1 VTRGQLRRDIA
12 SVRECS
18 RFRYF
23 HANNRVPRPMN
34 KNTSDAFF
42 GRLQEYFDKSPSQE
56 GDELVTFARKLY
68 KLAPLDELFAE
79 PVADLCG
86 LIRSLRHFFSVFSGD
101 EPKVRSFNPN
111 LDEDGWEHRCTQI
124 FILQKDMAFLVD
136 SVRMALTRQGLGV
149 QSINSTVFNVV
160 RDEQGKLLQWLEQPS
175 ANSRKEALFYFQV
188 DHYISAPQHESTVA
202 NLRQVLEHVRMVN
215 ADYQPSVDRL
225 AEVIDQLRH
234 NLPGAD
240 PQGDGD
246 SVEESIAFLE
256 WVKANHFTFIAYS
269 YYSLS
274 NDKDPLL
281 SHIPELN
288 LGLFKGGSKEIPPQ
302 RLSELAPGF
311 RQFHNSS
318 QLLILTKS
326 TVNAQVHLD
335 SYCDYLIVK
344 DINEEGQTVG
354 QHRFLGLYTSLVYS
368 QSPFGIPLV
377 RHKLN
382 RIFERSGLNPAGH
395 YGKALRQ
402 VIEVHPREEL
412 FHGSEDQLYEILL
425 GIWQINERRQVRLFV
440 RADPYEKFV
449 NCIVFFPRDSYR
461 TEIREKAQQLLMAAV
476 DAQECQF
483 STFFTQ
489 SLLARA
495 HFVMRIQSDRYREIN
510 VAELEKQ
517 IAVFTNDWRDDLH
530 KAIVA
535 HWGDEQGI
543 ALSAVYRD
551 AFPVSYQSHFEP
563 RMAVQD
569 IALFDGLGDE
579 QQIALSF
586 FQTQGAAPG
595 IMRLKAFHLGTELSL
610 SRMVPMLEN
619 LGFEVIGE
627 HPYPLSPEGRSP
639 VWVHDFTL
647 KFSLDIA
654 VDVPGVRQN
663 FIDALTAV
671 WLGNIDDD
679 AFNWLVIGARL
690 DWRSVALIRLYARY
704 MKQLGIPISQEF
716 IAATLAANLDVTRNL
731 VALFKSSFDP
741 KLVGGDG
748 DKTERS
754 ERTMRLEAKILE
766 SLDGVKNLNQD
777 QVLRTYLLLI
787 CATQRTNF
795 FQRDDS
801 GEAKPYIGIK
811 LAPKNLTVVPQPRP
825 EYEIF
830 IYSPRFEG
838 VHLRAGKVARGGI
851 RWSDRVEDYR
861 TEILGLVKAQQVKN
875 AVIVPAGA
883 KGGFVVKKAPPGAT
897 RGEIQEEAKACY
909 ALFMGGLLDMTDNIR
924 GGEVVAPPDVVR
936 RDGDDAYLV
945 VAADKGTA
953 SFSDLANS
961 VSAKYGHWLG
971 DAFASGGSQGYDHK
985 KIGITAKG
993 AWVAVQRHFRELG
1006 VNIQEEDFSV
1016 VGIGDMSGDVFGNG
1030 MLLSP
1035 HIRLV
1040 AAFNHSAIFIDP
1052 NPDVETSFAERQ
1064 RLFSLAGS
1072 SWEDYNIAL
1081 ISAGGGVFPRDAKA
1095 IKITPAMK
1103 QVFDIDDAE
1112 LTPAQ
1117 LIRRLLLAPV
1127 DLVWNG
1133 GIGTYVKSSR
1143 ETHADAGDRANEELR
1158 VDGAELRCRV
1168 FGEGGNLGMT
1178 QRGRIEFALKGG
1190 ACNSDFIDNS
1200 AGVDCSDHE
1209 VNIKIALNQLMAD
1222 EDLTY
1227 KQRNLLLEQM
1237 TDEVASRVLH
1247 HNYRQSQA
1255 ISLAVLRSR
1264 QNPSEFWYFMADLDG
1279 DGVLSRR
1286 LEHLPDDDTL
1296 SDRGKNG
1303 QFLARP
1309 ELAILLSY
1317 AKILFKQQLLNSDIS
1332 DDPYLFRE
1340 IYKAFPQTLCQAYGA
1355 AIEHHALRR
1364 EVLCN
1369 QLAGEIIDTM
1379 GLTYVHRQMKSTGAS
1394 PLDVA
1399 RAYIIARELFNLEAV
1414 WVEIEKLDFKVDTS
1428 AQAKLQLSLM
1438 QLGRRTTRWLLRNRR
1453 SCVNTA
1459 NEIDTLKPMVQSL
1472 LSTTM
1477 ASEGFGD
1484 FEAIS
1489 ETSGLAEM
1497 GVSDYAA
1504 MLIDS
1509 ASDLYFALGMA
1520 DASLRTGATMTLVS
1534 ETYAQLSDVLQL
1546 EWFSQQIIALQSVN
1560 RWEDSARE
1568 MFMDELEYQ
1577 FRFLVISILEILN
1590 RAEDLTGTIDNWK
1603 IKQGVLVQRWQDV
1616 VRELRVASEK
1626 SYAMFSVA
1634 LRELEDLVAATR
1646 AAGAEADFCV
1656 TG

>member
-1 VTRGQLRRDIA
+1 
-12 SVRECS
+12 
-18 RFRYF
+18 
-23 HANNRVPRPMN
+23 MN

-42 GRLQEYFDKSPSQE
+42 GRIKEYFDSNASRE
-56 GDELVTFARKLY
+56 SDDLVAFAKKLY
-68 KLAPLDELFAE
+68 KLAPLVELFAE

-86 LIRSLRHFFSVFSGD
+86 LIRSLRHYFSVFKGD

-111 LDEDGWEHRCTQI
+111 LDEDGWEHGCTQI

-149 QSINSTVFNVV
+149 QGINSTVFNVV
-160 RDEQGKLLQWLEQPS
+160 RDDQGRLVEWLEEPS
-175 ANSRKEALFYFQV
+175 QNSHREALFYFQV
-188 DHYISAPQHESTVA
+188 DHYISAQQHEATVA
-202 NLRQVLEHVRMVN
+202 NLRQVLESVRVVN
-215 ADYQPSVDRL
+215 ADYQPSVETL
-225 AEVIDQLRH
+225 AQVIDQLRH
-234 NLPGAD
+234 NVPAANPENGENTID
-240 PQGDGD
+240 
-246 SVEESIAFLE
+246 ESIAFLE

-281 SHIPELN
+281 THIPARN
-288 LGLFKGGSKEIPPQ
+288 LGLFKASSRDIPAQ
-302 RLSELAPGF
+302 HLSELAPGF
-311 RQFHNSS
+311 RQFHASS

-326 TVNAQVHLD
+326 TVNARVHLD
-335 SYCDYLIVK
+335 NYCDYLVVK
-344 DINEEGQTVG
+344 DINEAGQTVG
-354 QHRFLGLYTSLVYS
+354 EHRFLGLYTSLVYS

-382 RIFERSGLNPAGH
+382 RIFERSGLNPSGH

-412 FHGSEDQLYEILL
+412 FHGSEDQLYDILI

-461 TEIREKAQQLLMAAV
+461 TEIREKAQQLLMAAL
-476 DAQECQF
+476 DARECQF

-517 IAVFTNDWRDDLH
+517 IAAFTNDWRDDLH
-530 KAIVA
+530 KAIMA

-569 IALFDGLGDE
+569 ITLFDGLGDE
-579 QQIALSF
+579 QEIALSF
-586 FQTQGAAPG
+586 FQTQGAASG

-627 HPYPLSPEGRSP
+627 HPYPLSPQGRDS

-647 KFSLDIA
+647 KFSLDVA

-663 FIDALTAV
+663 FIDAFKAV

-704 MKQLGIPISQEF
+704 MKQLGIPLSQGF
-716 IAATLAANLDVTRNL
+716 IAATLAANLEITRNL
-731 VALFKSSFDP
+731 VALFKCSFDP
-741 KLVGGDG
+741 KLVGVDG

-754 ERTMRLEAKILE
+754 ERITRLEAKILE
-766 SLDGVKNLNQD
+766 SLDGVNNLNQD
-777 QVLRTYLLLI
+777 QVLRTYLQLI

-795 FQRDDS
+795 FQRDDNGDS
-801 GEAKPYIGIK
+801 KPYIAIK
-811 LAPKNLTVVPQPRP
+811 LAPKNLAVVPQPRP

-838 VHLRAGKVARGGI
+838 VHLRSGKVARGGI

-861 TEILGLVKAQQVKN
+861 TEILSLVKAQQVKN

-883 KGGFVVKKAPPGAT
+883 KGGFVVKQVPTSAG
-897 RGEIQEEAKACY
+897 RSQVEEEAKACY
-909 ALFMGGLLDMTDNIR
+909 ALFMGGLLDITDNIR
-924 GGEVVAPPDVVR
+924 AGQVVAPQDVVR

-961 VSAKYGHWLG
+961 VSEKYGHWLG
-971 DAFASGGSQGYDHK
+971 DAFASGGSHGYDHK

-993 AWVAVQRHFRELG
+993 AWVAVQRHFREIG
-1006 VNIQEEDFSV
+1006 VNIQEEEFSV

-1040 AAFNHSAIFIDP
+1040 AAFNHRSIFIDP
-1052 NPDVETSFAERQ
+1052 NPNVEASFAERQ
-1064 RLFSLAGS
+1064 RLFALSGS
-1072 SWEDYNIAL
+1072 SWDDYSAAL
-1081 ISAGGGVFPRDAKA
+1081 ISTGGGVFSRDAKA
-1095 IKITPAMK
+1095 IKITAEMK
-1103 QVFDIDDAE
+1103 QVFDIGEDE

-1127 DLVWNG
+1127 DLIWNG

-1143 ETHADAGDRANEELR
+1143 ESHSDAGDRANDELR
-1158 VDGAELRCRV
+1158 VDGAELRCKV

-1178 QRGRIEFALKGG
+1178 QRGRVEFALNGG

-1209 VNIKIALNQLMAD
+1209 VNIKIALNQLVVD
-1222 EDLTY
+1222 EDLTL

-1237 TDEVASRVLH
+1237 TDEVTSRVLH

-1255 ISLAVLRSR
+1255 ISLAVLRSQ
-1264 QNPSEFWYFMADLDG
+1264 QNPSEFWYFMADLDA
-1279 DGVLSRR
+1279 DAVLSRR
-1286 LEHLPDDDTL
+1286 LEYLPDDDTL
-1296 SDRGKNG
+1296 SDREKNG
-1303 QFLARP
+1303 HFLARP

-1317 AKILFKQQLLNSDIS
+1317 SKILFKQQLLSSDIS
-1332 DDPYLFRE
+1332 GDPYLFRE
-1340 IYKAFPQTLCQAYGA
+1340 VYKAFPKTLFESYPA
-1355 AIEHHALRR
+1355 AIEHHALRS

-1399 RAYIIARELFNLEAV
+1399 RAYIIARDLFDLESV
-1414 WVEIEKLDFKVDTS
+1414 WVEVEKLDFKVD
-1428 AQAKLQLSLM
+1428 ARVQLKLQLSLM

-1453 SCVNTA
+1453 SCANTER
-1459 NEIDTLKPMVQSL
+1459 EITTLKPMVQSL

-1477 ASEGFGD
+1477 ANDSFGGQEVTSELGSLREIG
-1484 FEAIS
+1484 I
-1489 ETSGLAEM
+1489 
-1497 GVSDYAA
+1497 SDYAA

-1520 DASLRTGATMTLVS
+1520 DTSLRTGATVALVS
-1534 ETYAQLSDVLQL
+1534 DSYAQLGEVLQL
-1546 EWFSQQIIALQSVN
+1546 EWFSGQIIALQSAS

-1577 FRFLVISILEILN
+1577 FRFLVISVLEILD
-1590 RAEDLTGTIDNWK
+1590 RPEDLIDTIEDWK
-1603 IKQGVLVQRWQDV
+1603 NKQCLLLQRWQDV
-1616 VRELRVASEK
+1616 VRELRVAPEK
-1626 SYAMFSVA
+1626 NYAMFSVA

-1646 AAGAEADFCV
+1646 AAGAGSDFCA